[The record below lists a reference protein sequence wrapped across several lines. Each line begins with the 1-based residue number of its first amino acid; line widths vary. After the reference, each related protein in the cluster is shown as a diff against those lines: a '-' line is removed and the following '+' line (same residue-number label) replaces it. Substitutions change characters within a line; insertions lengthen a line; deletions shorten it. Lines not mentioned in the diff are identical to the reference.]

1 MPRIFDNILTVIPII
16 LYYVFYCFFFV
27 VVKCT
32 RLEVSVYAAFTKRG
46 FVSAARVW
54 IRLV

>member
-16 LYYVFYCFFFV
+16 LYYVFYCFFV